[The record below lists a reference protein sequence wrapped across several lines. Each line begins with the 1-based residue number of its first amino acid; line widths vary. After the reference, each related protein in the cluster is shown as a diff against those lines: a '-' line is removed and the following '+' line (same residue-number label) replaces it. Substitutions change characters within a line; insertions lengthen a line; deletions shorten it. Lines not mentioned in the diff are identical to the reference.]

1 MTSPRDARIAGA
13 LIVVL
18 VGGVV
23 WNVAFLQEGTRDRR
37 RAVVPVGVH
46 VPLPATSSAAE
57 ARRPQGPVTLS
68 LAALIEQGEGR
79 APEAPTRVAPE
90 TPSPTG
96 RMSAIAKSLDR
107 FAGSAP
113 QAPAA
118 PVQATAA
125 AVLIRE
131 VQTALAA
138 RGYEVGPADGHAGP
152 MTRAAILAFERD
164 QGLPATATPS
174 DAILAALRAPNQP
187 RSGGARLQ
195 QSRARVAAGQ

>member
-13 LIVVL
+13 LTVVL

-37 RAVVPVGVH
+37 RAVIPVGVH
-46 VPLPATSSAAE
+46 VPLPATPPSAE

-79 APEAPTRVAPE
+79 APERVTLATPAP
-90 TPSPTG
+90 SG
-96 RMSAIAKSLDR
+96 RMSGFAQSLDR
-107 FAGSAP
+107 LAGSEP
-113 QAPAA
+113 QAPGA
-118 PVQATAA
+118 PSQATAA

-131 VQTALAA
+131 IQTALAA
-138 RGYEVGPADGHAGP
+138 RGYAPGPADGHAGP
-152 MTRAAILAFERD
+152 TTRAAILAFERD
-164 QGLPATATPS
+164 QGVLGTAVPS
-174 DAILAALRAPNQP
+174 DALLAALRAPSQP
-187 RSGGARLQ
+187 RSGGARLP